1 MMKFFLTI
9 ITLIL
14 SCAVFAV
21 QDTDFTMN
29 GAVLKEK
36 KNNTEIWEKPDGTVI
51 TIFADKTEA
60 QLPDGSRIIKYS
72 NGRRE
77 VFTKD
82 GKTIVVDEAKGI
94 REYSNG
100 KTKQALD
107 FTGMTPFGEKI
118 PRVEKII
125 QKDPLIRMVYVP
137 EKSDEIL
144 YPEKSEEKIEWEIK
158 DFFDGLYDAVRQ
170 KYINDAQQKNKY
182 SGKPF
187 DFEISYCRYC
197 KTGYCFGKPKRLL
210 VEIKENDAIIK
221 MFDFDGSLL
230 RKKEKQQEN
239 IKEILQYL
247 SNK

>member
-1 MMKFFLTI
+1 MMKYKLTI
-9 ITLIL
+9 ISIL
-14 SCAVFAV
+14 LSFAVFAV

-51 TIFADKTEA
+51 TVFSDKAEA
-60 QLPDGSRIIKYS
+60 ILPDGSRIIKYS
-72 NGRRE
+72 NGKRE

-82 GKTIVVDEAKGI
+82 GKTIIVDEVKGL

-100 KTKQALD
+100 KNKQSMD

-118 PRVEKII
+118 QRIEKVI
-125 QKDPLIRMVYVP
+125 QKDPRIRMIYIP

-144 YPEKSEEKIEWEIK
+144 YPEKSEEKVEWEIR
-158 DFFDGLYDAVRQ
+158 DFYDGLYDTIRQ

-187 DFEISYCRYC
+187 DIEISYCRYC
-197 KTGYCFGKPKRLL
+197 KTGYCFGKPKRLI
-210 VEIKENDAIIK
+210 VEIVENDIVIK
-221 MFDFDGSLL
+221 TFDFDGVLL
-230 RKKEKQQEN
+230 RKKIKVQEYV
-239 IKEILQYL
+239 KEVLQYL